1 MLGVVAPVLQ
11 VPPLLPERTTLVPA
25 QIAVEPL
32 AVRTEA
38 TGRLLLLIVLL
49 QMLVQP
55 PTLVTV
61 TVYVVAVSAKIQLVV
76 APVLHK

>member
-11 VPPLLPERTTLVPA
+11 IPPLLPEMTTLDPA
-25 QIAVEPL
+25 QIAVAPP
-32 AVRTEA
+32 AVMTEA
-38 TGRLLLLIVLL
+38 TGAVLVLIVLL

-61 TVYVVAVSAKIQLVV
+61 TE
-76 APVLHK
+76 